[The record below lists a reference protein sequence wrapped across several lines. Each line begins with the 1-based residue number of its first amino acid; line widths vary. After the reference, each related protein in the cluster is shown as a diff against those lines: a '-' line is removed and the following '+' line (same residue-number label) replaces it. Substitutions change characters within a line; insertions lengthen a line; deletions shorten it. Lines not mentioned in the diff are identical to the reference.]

1 MEELDKD
8 LKELRAEN
16 QQKMEQLRR
25 YSDTA
30 NPLLL
35 FGLVSAMESTLT
47 NLLPLPQFGGA
58 VSRGQV
64 AAYTVTYSTRPGK
77 VCAVLWRIIHGP
89 GLLVAYFVCLLSPVG
104 SLESDR

>member
-25 YSDTA
+25 YSFTSD
-30 NPLLL
+30 PLLL
-35 FGLVSAMESTLT
+35 FGLVSAMESTLAH
-47 NLLPLPQFGGA
+47 LLPLPQFGGA

-64 AAYTVTYSTRPGK
+64 AANTATYTTRPGK
-77 VCAVLWRIIHGP
+77 VRAVLSASSTAMG
-89 GLLVAYFVCLLSPVG
+89 C
-104 SLESDR
+104 